1 MEPTLPYSFSHD
13 EVDLLVCALLRY
25 QTDLRSRTPLME
37 KYAASEHLA
46 NHLSKIALGE
56 ALLEQFK

>member
-1 MEPTLPYSFSHD
+1 MMEHLPYSFSHD

-37 KYAASEHLA
+37 KYAAPEHLA
-46 NHLSKIALGE
+46 NHFSKIALGE